1 MRSELTG
8 SSLADGTTRRA
19 SRVPAGRLERWM
31 HLGVLAG
38 GVAAGAAMEGARRLW
53 AGERPAL
60 AEVVLHGAN
69 PRQLAAGLA
78 RMRGA
83 AMKLGQLLSLEGG
96 DLLPATLREALAT
109 LRADGDRMTTAQLH
123 AALGRAYGRGWQ
135 RRFRALDE
143 NPIAAASI
151 GQVHRAVA
159 ADGRELVL
167 KIQFPGVAK
176 SIDSDVDNLATLLRL
191 TRVLPADVDLSALL
205 AEVKRQLRRETD
217 YLEEARS
224 LQRFHDLLAGQPRV
238 HVPRPHADLTTRRI
252 LAMDPAP
259 GVPVSTLWSEP
270 HPQDLR
276 DAVGDTIQRLMLREL
291 FEFGCMQSD
300 PNFGNY
306 LWSAADRRLSLL
318 DFGSTV
324 DVSSALAD
332 RYRRLLRAVLGG
344 DRVAIRRR
352 MTEMAWLAPDE
363 RDDRAEG
370 LVDLIVLA
378 CEPIFAT
385 GPYDY
390 GATDLASRCRDAA
403 LALAFERG
411 LVRPP
416 PPEMIFV
423 HRKIGGTFLLCAQ
436 LGARVD
442 TAALVRELLGA
453 TPASTSP

>member
-1 MRSELTG
+1 MTSDPIG
-8 SSLADGTTRRA
+8 SSPADGAPRRA

-53 AGERPAL
+53 AGDRPAL
-60 AEVVLHGAN
+60 ADVVLHGAN
-69 PRQLAAGLA
+69 PRQLVAGLA

-96 DLLPATLREALAT
+96 DVLPAALSEALAS

-123 AALGRAYGRGWQ
+123 AALGREYGRGWQ
-135 RRFRALDE
+135 RRFRAFDAT
-143 NPIAAASI
+143 PIAAASI

-191 TRVLPADVDLSALL
+191 TRLLPADVDLRGLL
-205 AEVKRQLRRETD
+205 TEVKRQLRRETD
-217 YLEEARS
+217 YQEEARS
-224 LQRFHDLLAGQPRV
+224 LQRFHDLLAGEPTL
-238 HVPRPHADLTTRRI
+238 HVPRPHGDLTTRRI
-252 LAMDPAP
+252 LAMDHAP
-259 GVPVSTLWSEP
+259 GVPLATLWSEP
-270 HPQDLR
+270 HPQAVR
-276 DAVGDTIQRLMLREL
+276 DAVGATVQRLMLREL
-291 FEFGCMQSD
+291 FEFGFMQSD

-306 LWSAADRRLSLL
+306 LWSADDRRLTVL

-324 DVSSALAD
+324 DVSPGLAE

-344 DRVAIRRR
+344 DRAGIRRR
-352 MTEMAWLAPDE
+352 MTDMAWLAPDE

-378 CEPIFAT
+378 CEPIFAI

-390 GATDLASRCRDAA
+390 GATDLASRTRDAA

-442 TAALVRELLGA
+442 TAALVRERVGA
-453 TPASTSP
+453 APASTRP

>member
-1 MRSELTG
+1 MTSTPT
-8 SSLADGTTRRA
+8 SSSPADHAPRRA

-31 HLGVLAG
+31 HLGMLAG

-53 AGERPAL
+53 AGDRPAL
-60 AEVVLHGAN
+60 ADMVLHGTN
-69 PRQLAAGLA
+69 PRQLVAGLA

-96 DLLPATLREALAT
+96 GVLPTALSEALAT

-123 AALGRAYGRGWQ
+123 AALGREYGRGWR
-135 RRFRALDE
+135 RRFRAFDE
-143 NPIAAASI
+143 TPIAAASI

-159 ADGRELVL
+159 ADGRDLVL

-191 TRVLPADVDLSALL
+191 TNVLPADIDLRGLL

-217 YLEEARS
+217 YEEEARS
-224 LQRFHDLLAGQPRV
+224 LQRYHDLLAGEPQL
-238 HVPRPHADLTTRRI
+238 HVPRPHGDLTTRRI
-252 LAMDPAP
+252 LAMDHAP
-259 GVPVSTLWSEP
+259 GVPVSTLWSQP
-270 HPQDLR
+270 HSQTVR
-276 DAVGDTIQRLMLREL
+276 DAVGATVQRLMLREL
-291 FEFGCMQSD
+291 FEFGFMQSD

-306 LWSAADRRLSLL
+306 LWSADDRRMILL

-324 DVSSALAD
+324 DVSPELAE

-344 DRVAIRRR
+344 DRAAIRRR

-370 LVDLIVLA
+370 LVDLIVLT

-390 GATDLASRCRDAA
+390 GATDLASRARDAA
-403 LALAFERG
+403 MALAFERG

-416 PPEMIFV
+416 PPEMLFV

-442 TAALVRELLGA
+442 TAALVREIVGA
-453 TPASTSP
+453 PPARPLP

>member
-1 MRSELTG
+1 MTLEPTSASPSARSQ
-8 SSLADGTTRRA
+8 RRA
-19 SRVPAGRLERWM
+19 SRVPAGRLARWM
-31 HLGVLAG
+31 HLGVMAG

-60 AEVVLHGAN
+60 ADIVRHGAN
-69 PRQLAAGLA
+69 PGQLVAGLA

-96 DLLPATLREALAT
+96 EVLPTALSEALAT

-123 AALGRAYGRGWQ
+123 ATLGREYGRGWQ
-135 RRFRALDE
+135 RRFRAFDE
-143 NPIAAASI
+143 SPIAAASI

-159 ADGRELVL
+159 ADGRDLVL

-176 SIDSDVDNLATLLRL
+176 SIDSDVDNLAALLRL
-191 TRVLPADVDLSALL
+191 TRVLPADIDLRGLL
-205 AEVKRQLRRETD
+205 TEVKRQLRRETD

-224 LQRFHDLLAGQPRV
+224 LQRSHDLLSGEPQL
-238 HVPRPHADLTTRRI
+238 HVPRPHGDLTTRRI
-252 LAMDPAP
+252 LAMDHAP
-259 GVPVSTLWSEP
+259 GVPVSMLWSEP
-270 HPQDLR
+270 HPQAVR
-276 DAVGDTIQRLMLREL
+276 DAVGHTLQHLMLREL
-291 FEFGCMQSD
+291 FEFGFMQSD

-306 LWSAADRRLSLL
+306 LWSETDQRLTLL
-318 DFGSTV
+318 DFGSTIE
-324 DVSSALAD
+324 VSATLAV
-332 RYRRLLRAVLGG
+332 RYRGLLQAVLGG
-344 DRVAIRRR
+344 DRAAIRRR
-352 MTEMAWLAPDE
+352 ATDMAGLAPDE

-385 GPYDY
+385 GPSDY
-390 GATDLASRCRDAA
+390 GTTDLASRARDAA

-416 PPEMIFV
+416 PPEMLFV
-423 HRKIGGTFLLCAQ
+423 HRKIGGTYLLCAQ

-442 TAALVRELLGA
+442 TAALVRQLAGA
-453 TPASTSP
+453 TPMSTLQ